1 MKWTSYRKWKNRA
14 VFPLA
19 TPGWILMIT
28 APELSARWFVGLGV
42 LVTLGVVYVAEELVW
57 MLKGRGRPCA
67 HCGGKVEMRSFRVL
81 ADCPHCRLPL
91 E

>member
-1 MKWTSYRKWKNRA
+1 
-14 VFPLA
+14 
-19 TPGWILMIT
+19 MIT

-67 HCGGKVEMRSFRVL
+67 HCGGKVEMRSSRVL